1 MNRHKRAFW
10 STDDIE
16 DFGTF
21 YELANTLIADA
32 SKYDVEKAARH
43 LALNLAHRQLG
54 YGALALKSFTDML
67 RVQTIDSET

>member
-54 YGALALKSFTDML
+54 NVVLLLENLADML